1 MLDKLRLKQLIK
13 ALLRHFVDIHKTISM
28 HGCSESD
35 KQSMWGLDGEE
46 LLYFDLTYKIY
57 SGSWFLRRTVKPE
70 GTEPSLFNICSQN
83 LNNTLSLSPPD
94 PPGAPLLY
102 PKDHLLPSKP
112 NTLVCQASGF
122 YPAPVNFTWTRDQLS
137 ISSSSVSQ
145 AFPQSDGTFTQ
156 FSTIELLQPEEG
168 QVYSCS
174 LEHPALKEPA
184 TLTVSIS
191 NTNKPTSGVMSN
203 YIYI

>member
-35 KQSMWGLDGEE
+35 KQSMWDIVYNLPKFGDPIECPDCYGISLDQQAVCYGNLKIREKA
-46 LLYFDLTYKIY
+46 LKDLPLQ
-57 SGSWFLRRTVKPE
+57 F
-70 GTEPSLFNICSQN
+70 
-83 LNNTLSLSPPD
+83 D